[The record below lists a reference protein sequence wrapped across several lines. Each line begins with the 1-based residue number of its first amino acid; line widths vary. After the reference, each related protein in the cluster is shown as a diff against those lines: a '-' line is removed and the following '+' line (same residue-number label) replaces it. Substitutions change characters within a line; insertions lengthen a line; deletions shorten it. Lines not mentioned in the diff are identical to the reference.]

1 MCSVGQTQRMLWLV
15 IAAAWARLW
24 EWTRGHNRRLPGSDM
39 AQDLFPEGLLHYSY
53 CVLSLSASAG
63 ALGRPRDKNP
73 MHSLDMVQRSK
84 IGLG

>member
-1 MCSVGQTQRMLWLV
+1 MLWLV

-39 AQDLFPEGLLHYSY
+39 APDLFPEGLLHHSY
-53 CVLSLSASAG
+53 CVLSLSQPQLEHWV
-63 ALGRPRDKNP
+63 ALETSTLE
-73 MHSLDMVQRSK
+73 HSLDMVQRSK